1 MRRRL
6 NVIREPHFSTGF
18 TPTTVLIT
26 INLIMYVYTSILSGS
41 FLQTHITILRLLGQ
55 DNSRVLNGAWWQLFT
70 AIFIHVN
77 IMHLLSNMLFLL
89 IFGIRAE
96 TLFTTTEYYA
106 IYLLS
111 GFTGNLLTLLLGS
124 LSIVS
129 AGASGAIFGL
139 FGAVIIYMRK
149 VIKAPVITALIFAI
163 LFFLATSL
171 SPGIN
176 ILAHFGGLVV
186 GLLFGYLIAS
196 TREKSKN
203 NYS

>member
-1 MRRRL
+1 
-6 NVIREPHFSTGF
+6 
-18 TPTTVLIT
+18 
-26 INLIMYVYTSILSGS
+26 
-41 FLQTHITILRLLGQ
+41 HITIIRLLGQ

>member
-1 MRRRL
+1 
-6 NVIREPHFSTGF
+6 
-18 TPTTVLIT
+18 
-26 INLIMYVYTSILSGS
+26 
-41 FLQTHITILRLLGQ
+41 
-55 DNSRVLNGAWWQLFT
+55 
-70 AIFIHVN
+70 
-77 IMHLLSNMLFLL
+77 MLFLL

-96 TLFTTTEYYA
+96 TLFTTTEYYV

-176 ILAHFGGLVV
+176 ILAHFGGFVV
-186 GLLFGYLIAS
+186 GLLSGYLIAG

-203 NYS
+203 NHS